1 MLRLAARVPEYV
13 LGTLV
18 LLLTALVNA
27 EVALRYVLGLPVAE
41 VDEIA
46 RVLFVWLAFLGA
58 ALGVAKGAHISI
70 DLLGRRLS
78 PAADSLM
85 RRLAALLVTGFG
97 AYLVV
102 DGIRFERQVAHS
114 VLTITGWSVGAQ
126 FAVVPI
132 SGALIVLYGLQG
144 LVAGRPDPGGTGHG
158 S

>member
-1 MLRLAARVPEYV
+1 M

-46 RVLFVWLAFLGA
+46 LVLFVWLAFLGA

-97 AYLVV
+97 AYIVL

-132 SGALIVLYGLQG
+132 SGALIVLYVLQG